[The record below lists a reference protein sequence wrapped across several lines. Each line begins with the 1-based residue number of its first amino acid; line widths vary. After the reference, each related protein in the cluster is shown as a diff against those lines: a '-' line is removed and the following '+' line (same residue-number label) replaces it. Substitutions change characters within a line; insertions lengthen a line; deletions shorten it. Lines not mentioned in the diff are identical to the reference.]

1 VAAALVTTAGI
12 FLPSFVLVA
21 ALNPLVGRIRRS
33 PWAGAALDGVT
44 MAALGLMAGVTVDLS
59 RAAITDPLTAVVA
72 VVALGSCCAGVPT
85 PVAGA
90 GRRGRRHRPHPT

>member
-1 VAAALVTTAGI
+1 VPAALVTTAGI

-21 ALNPLVGRIRRS
+21 ALEPLVGRIRRS

-44 MAALGLMAGVTVDLS
+44 MAALGLMAGVTVDLAALRSPTRSPPWS
-59 RAAITDPLTAVVA
+59 RWWPW
-72 VVALGSCCAGVPT
+72 GSCCAGVPT

-90 GRRGRRHRPHPT
+90 GRRGHRHRPHPT